1 MPALRRRGS
10 EKRRKGV
17 FCGAGLEVIVGFSVV
32 VEYVEAFG
40 RAGAVVGFL
49 GRGLAVFQVKERGG
63 GVARRVE
70 GGEGFDFGFGG
81 GLDEFLAE
89 VETEK
94 GRGEAEGMRDGAVRQ
109 AEFGEGKDKRARIF
123 DH

>member
-1 MPALRRRGS
+1 M
-10 EKRRKGV
+10 
-17 FCGAGLEVIVGFSVV
+17 VGFSVV
-32 VEYVEAFG
+32 VEYFEDWG
-40 RAGAVVGFL
+40 RAAPVFHFG
-49 GRGLAVFQVKERGG
+49 AVFQVEERGA

-89 VETEK
+89 VETEQ

>member
-1 MPALRRRGS
+1 MGRGL

-17 FCGAGLEVIVGFSVV
+17 FCGADLEAIVGFSVV
-32 VEYVEAFG
+32 VVYFEDWG
-40 RAGAVVGFL
+40 RAAPVFVGFL
-49 GRGLAVFQVKERGG
+49 GWGLAVFEVEKRGG

-89 VETEK
+89 VKTEQ
-94 GRGEAEGMRDGAVRQ
+94 GRGEAERMGDGAVRQ
-109 AEFGEGKDKRARIF
+109 AEFGEGKDKRARVF

>member
-1 MPALRRRGS
+1 MKGRSVPGFLLGVRAGS

-17 FCGAGLEVIVGFSVV
+17 FCGAGLEAIVGFSVV
-32 VEYVEAFG
+32 VEYVEVFG
-40 RAGAVVGFL
+40 VL
-49 GRGLAVFQVKERGG
+49 GRLS
-63 GVARRVE
+63 
-70 GGEGFDFGFGG
+70 GFWGG

-89 VETEK
+89 VETEQ